1 VSNAGSSGRFDL
13 VVVGLGA
20 MGSAAL
26 YHAAKD
32 GLRVLGIDRYDPPHT
47 FGSSHAETRITRLA
61 VGEGEQYLP
70 FVARSHE
77 IWRDL
82 ERQTGWELLYQPGGY
97 VITPAS
103 PTEDERWGGFVH
115 RTADVAQ
122 LAGVDFEL
130 RTPEEVSAHLPP
142 MVLDGS
148 ESIGFEPSGGIVMC
162 ERAITIQLRLAEA
175 AGAQVLR
182 NTVVHRVIPHSSGHV
197 VIEAGSSVYEAEKVI
212 VATGAWLN
220 ELAPREHSDAL
231 TVTRQVVFWFD
242 VDDPEVF
249 SATHFPF
256 VLWAGQTIAD
266 YSAVFP
272 MPARGRPGLK
282 VLGEQFHETTTA
294 ESVDRT
300 VRQGEADEFYERLV
314 APRLR
319 GVRSTIVDTAVCL
332 YTSTVDDHFLIGFH
346 PESSQIL
353 LASPCSGHGFKHS
366 TALGEAMIAK
376 MFGTEVGLDLSA
388 FARKPAP

>member
-1 VSNAGSSGRFDL
+1 
-13 VVVGLGA
+13 
-20 MGSAAL
+20 
-26 YHAAKD
+26 
-32 GLRVLGIDRYDPPHT
+32 
-47 FGSSHAETRITRLA
+47 
-61 VGEGEQYLP
+61 
-70 FVARSHE
+70 
-77 IWRDL
+77 
-82 ERQTGWELLYQPGGY
+82 